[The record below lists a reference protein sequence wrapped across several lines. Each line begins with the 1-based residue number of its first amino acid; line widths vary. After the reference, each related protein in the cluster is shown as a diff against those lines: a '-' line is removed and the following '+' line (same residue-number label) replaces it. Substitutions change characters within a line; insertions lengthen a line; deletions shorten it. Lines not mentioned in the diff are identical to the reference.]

1 MKNRSLLHRVWSAS
15 VWSPFGVSEND
26 WRYRNLYRVVLPLT
40 DLFFAYFGIVGW
52 AKGVVSVQNAAGH
65 GYATWWA
72 AAIAVAALVALVGV
86 AFPRLW
92 WLELIAKVVLVGQVL
107 SYVVIYVARIITD
120 FSASASAGLVLILIL
135 LPAWRVG
142 DLGLEWWK
150 HRRGGGR

>member
-1 MKNRSLLHRVWSAS
+1 MERRSRIHRLWEGS
-15 VWSPFGVSEND
+15 VWGPLGVAPDD

-52 AKGVVSVQNAAGH
+52 AKGVGSVRDAAGG

-72 AAIAVAALVALVGV
+72 AAIAVAAIAALIGV

-92 WLELIAKVVLVGQVL
+92 WLELIAKIVLVGQVL
-107 SYVVIYVARIITD
+107 SYVVLYVVRIITD

-135 LPAWRVG
+135 LPAWRIG